1 MIREVNVLPHQRQ
14 FITRKLWKVADAETI
29 EVATTTEVRSMKDEI
44 MKLLKTKT
52 SLVVFV
58 GIVMLML
65 AGSWL
70 GL

>member
-1 MIREVNVLPHQRQ
+1 MSNL
-14 FITRKLWKVADAETI
+14 TKKLWKVCDAVEI
-29 EVATTTEVRSMKDEI
+29 KEQTTTKEVSMKDEI

>member
-1 MIREVNVLPHQRQ
+1 VSNL
-14 FITRKLWKVADAETI
+14 TRKLWKVADAETI

>member
-1 MIREVNVLPHQRQ
+1 MSNL
-14 FITRKLWKVADAETI
+14 TRKLWKVADAETI
-29 EVATTTEVRSMKDEI
+29 EVATTTEEVRKMDEL

>member
-1 MIREVNVLPHQRQ
+1 MSKL
-14 FITRKLWKVADAETI
+14 TRKLWKVCDAVEI
-29 EVATTTEVRSMKDEI
+29 KEQTTTKEVRMKDEI

>member
-1 MIREVNVLPHQRQ
+1 VSNL
-14 FITRKLWKVADAETI
+14 TRKLWKVADAETI
-29 EVATTTEVRSMKDEI
+29 EVATTTEEVRKMDEL

>member
-1 MIREVNVLPHQRQ
+1 MSNL
-14 FITRKLWKVADAETI
+14 TRKLWKVADAVPI
-29 EVATTTEVRSMKDEI
+29 KATTTKEVRMKDEI